1 MHRTLRERD
10 KSYFETASVPAWF
23 IVHRFE
29 PPIRIITA
37 SGFVRREQFQ
47 DKILNDFLD
56 PLLELS
62 AITID
67 GYFFVP
73 ESFEGP
79 EGMCTLWRNTGHKE
93 RVMLENFV
101 GRDELVIESLLNNL
115 NAEIVVF
122 STDHRYVYAN
132 QKAFKD
138 NEFRKWIIG
147 RNDYDLFQR
156 IGKNLHLAD
165 ERRMQFNRCLN
176 ANQAVEW
183 TERFEWNGEFRFRNR
198 QLIPLLNQDGTI
210 AWILGFGYDVT
221 ETRRLNEHLER
232 NRDEL
237 KHLLESNMAGIFR
250 STVSGKFLELNDA
263 FAATFGYT
271 RDELLNAPAVSIY
284 FNQADRNDYI
294 QRLTNE
300 KVLKNYEMH
309 LKRKNGSE
317 VFILANI
324 TLDDSKKDE
333 PELIGTLIDITELKQ
348 TSKELDSTV
357 NELRQKSE
365 DILKFSHIVS
375 HHLRAP
381 VVNAKNILQLL
392 IRKSNGDAGVQ
403 ELATKVNG
411 EIALLDDSLHELHN
425 VLEGRSPDHAFFS
438 SIGLPEFVRQV
449 TDEFRREQRIDRL
462 RFNVSGNDT
471 IVMRTQTSILKNCL
485 WTLFNFASNRL
496 DENNPEATIDIAIE
510 ADAKKCSI
518 IVTPTD
524 RNGVLINAHAS
535 IVNSPGI
542 QPMINYLGGQIEVA
556 KTENQQSACILS
568 LPLAM

>member
-1 MHRTLRERD
+1 MEEPLIDRD
-10 KSYFETASVPAWF
+10 KSNFEAASVPSWF

-29 PPIRIITA
+29 LPIHIITA
-37 SGFVRREQFQ
+37 SGFVNRGEFQ
-47 DKILNDFLD
+47 DKILNYFLSS
-56 PLLELS
+56 LLELQP
-62 AITID
+62 ITID
-67 GYFFVP
+67 GYYFVP

-79 EGMCTLWRNTGHKE
+79 EGMCMLWRNTGHKE

-101 GRDELVIESLLNNL
+101 GRDEFVIDSLLNNL

-132 QKAFKD
+132 QKVFKD
-138 NEFRKWIIG
+138 DEFRKWIIG

-156 IGKNLHLAD
+156 VGHNLHLAD
-165 ERRMQFNRCLN
+165 ERRMYFNRCLKT
-176 ANQAVEW
+176 NQPVEW
-183 TERFEWNGEFRFRNR
+183 TERFEWKGEFRFRNR
-198 QLIPLLNQDGTI
+198 RLIPLVNNDGST

-221 ETRRLNEHLER
+221 ETHRLNEHLGR
-232 NRDEL
+232 SRDEL

-271 RDELLNAPAVSIY
+271 RDEMMSASSMSIY
-284 FNQADRNDYI
+284 FNESDRQGYI
-294 QRLTNE
+294 QRLTEE

-317 VFILANI
+317 VYILANI
-324 TLDDSKKDE
+324 TLDDTKEDE

-348 TSKELDSTV
+348 TSKELDSIV
-357 NELRQKSE
+357 KELRQKSE

-392 IRKSNGDAGVQ
+392 IRKYNGDEHIQA
-403 ELATKVNG
+403 LATKITG
-411 EIALLDDSLHELHN
+411 EIAHLDDSLHELHY
-425 VLEGRSPDHAFFS
+425 VLEGRSPDQAFFS
-438 SIGLPEFVRQV
+438 SIGLPEFVRNV
-449 TDEFRREQRIDRL
+449 TDEFKREQPIDRL
-462 RFNVSGNDT
+462 HFNVSGNDT
-471 IVMRTQTSILKNCL
+471 VVIRTQTSILKSCL
-485 WTLFNFASNRL
+485 LTLFNFASNRL
-496 DENNPEATIDIAIE
+496 DENNPEAIIDIAIE

-518 IVTPTD
+518 IVTPSD
-524 RNGVLINAHAS
+524 KNGVLSNAHAS
-535 IVNSPGI
+535 IINSPGI

-556 KTENQQSACILS
+556 KNADQQSVCILS
-568 LPLAM
+568 LPLVM